1 MEAIRGAG
9 KGSHSRTFRPCES
22 IWPAICRPV
31 QPAPT
36 IATVSRRDAEGLIGE
51 FEEDDFT
58 GRVREFF
65 EVDFGGYFG
74 RKWVL
79 EVKEWWILGSIG
91 ADGPDLRLTE
101 LADPL

>member
-1 MEAIRGAG
+1 M
-9 KGSHSRTFRPCES
+9 TFRPCES

-51 FEEDDFT
+51 FDGDDFT

-65 EVDFGGYFG
+65 EVDFGDYFWGCFG

-79 EVKEWWILGSIG
+79 EVKEGWILGSIG
-91 ADGPDLRLTE
+91 ADGRDLRLTE
-101 LADPL
+101 PADPL